1 MPRLARQKS
10 ETGFYHILLRG
21 VGRQNIF
28 VDDEDKQRF
37 LETLERYKKEL
48 NFELHAYCL
57 MGNHVHLLIKDV
69 SNQLDQ
75 IMKKIAGSY
84 AYYFNRKHERVGHLF
99 QDRFKSE
106 VIQDDLYYLTVLRY
120 IHQNPLKAGISKME
134 RYPFSSYGEY
144 VGNSK
149 ITDKNFAV
157 ALLGGENNLIDF
169 LHQEEK
175 SNCLDDVERKTLTDT
190 KAREILSKKYH
201 IKNFVIVQQLGT
213 KKRNQLLHS
222 LKEEGMS
229 IRQIERI
236 TGLNRGV
243 IQRA

>member
-37 LETLERYKKEL
+37 LETLARYKEEL
-48 NFELHAYCL
+48 HFELHAYCL

-84 AYYFNRKHERVGHLF
+84 AYYFNRKYERVGHLF

-106 VIQDDLYYLTVLRY
+106 VIQDDSYYLTVLRY

-144 VGNSK
+144 VGDSK
-149 ITDKNFAV
+149 MTDTEYAIG
-157 ALLGGENNLIDF
+157 LLGGKNKVIQF
-169 LHQEEK
+169 FHQEEK
-175 SNCLDDVERKTLTDT
+175 NNCLDDVERKTLTDT

-201 IKNFVIVQQLGT
+201 IKNFAVVQQLEA
-213 KKRNQLLHS
+213 KKRNELLRS

>member
-28 VDDEDKQRF
+28 VDDEDRQRF
-37 LETLERYKKEL
+37 LETLERYKQEL
-48 NFELHAYCL
+48 HFELHAYCL

-69 SNQLDQ
+69 ANQLDQ

-84 AYYFNRKHERVGHLF
+84 AYYFNRKYERVGHLF

-106 VIQDDLYYLTVLRY
+106 VIQDVSYYLTVLRY
-120 IHQNPLKAGISKME
+120 IHQNPLKAGLSKME
-134 RYPFSSYGEY
+134 NYPFSSYGEY
-144 VGNSK
+144 AGNSK
-149 ITDKNFAV
+149 ITDKDFAV
-157 ALLGGENNLIDF
+157 ALLGGENNLIDY

-201 IKNFVIVQQLGT
+201 IKNYVIVQQLET

>member
-28 VDDEDKQRF
+28 EDDEDKQRF

-48 NFELHAYCL
+48 HFELHAYCL

-84 AYYFNRKHERVGHLF
+84 AYYFNRKYERVGHLF

-106 VIQDDLYYLTVLRY
+106 VIQDDSYYLTVLRY
-120 IHQNPLKAGISKME
+120 IHQNPLKAGLSKME

-144 VGNSK
+144 VGNST
-149 ITDKNFAV
+149 ITDKDFAV
-157 ALLGGENNLIDF
+157 ALLGGVNNLIDF

-201 IKNFVIVQQLGT
+201 IKNFVIVQQLET
-213 KKRNQLLHS
+213 KKRNELLRS

-229 IRQIERI
+229 IRQIERM

>member
-75 IMKKIAGSY
+75 IMK
-84 AYYFNRKHERVGHLF
+84 NCRKLCILF
-99 QDRFKSE
+99 
-106 VIQDDLYYLTVLRY
+106 
-120 IHQNPLKAGISKME
+120 
-134 RYPFSSYGEY
+134 
-144 VGNSK
+144 
-149 ITDKNFAV
+149 
-157 ALLGGENNLIDF
+157 
-169 LHQEEK
+169 
-175 SNCLDDVERKTLTDT
+175 
-190 KAREILSKKYH
+190 
-201 IKNFVIVQQLGT
+201 
-213 KKRNQLLHS
+213 
-222 LKEEGMS
+222 
-229 IRQIERI
+229 
-236 TGLNRGV
+236 
-243 IQRA
+243 